1 MIIPIIEQSEHSS
14 NPPEWAMLELN
25 GELLPPAELGKGNDE
40 MSLLE
45 ANQVELGS
53 LHFTVDVSILV
64 GFLLP

>member
-1 MIIPIIEQSEHSS
+1 
-14 NPPEWAMLELN
+14 MLELN